1 MEQARSLRLM
11 LAAAGGA
18 LALGG
23 FLALPPGTAMAQQKA
38 IKIGFISTFSGPTA
52 VIGNDMRNS
61 FELALDHLG
70 RKMAGLPVEV
80 IYEDDQQKP
89 EVGKQKTDKLIE
101 SDKVDFIVGYIW
113 SNVLLASLKSAVDA
127 KTFLITS
134 NAGPS
139 QLAGELCSPYVFSTS
154 WQNDQTPQAMGL
166 YMNQKGVKTVF
177 LIGPNYAAGRDM
189 LAGVA
194 STFKGQ
200 VIGQE
205 LTKWPDQLDF
215 SAELS
220 KARAAKP
227 DAIFVFYPGAAGVQF
242 LTQYT
247 QAGLKGQIPLY
258 TAFTIDETTLPR
270 QKDLALG
277 VPGAQQWVND
287 LPNEQNKRF
296 VADYIKKHT
305 GSRPS
310 FYGAQSYDAGHLIN
324 SAVVAVKGDTAK
336 KEDMR
341 KAMVNADFKSVRGNF
356 KYGNNHMPIQNFY
369 LQDVVKDQDG
379 NFVLKTVATI
389 VENDQDRFHDKC
401 PMN

>member
-1 MEQARSLRLM
+1 M
-11 LAAAGGA
+11 LTAGAGVAA
-18 LALGG
+18 LAGV
-23 FLALPPGTAMAQQKA
+23 LALSAAPAVSQQKP

-52 VIGNDMRNS
+52 AIGNDMRNS

-70 RKMAGLPVEV
+70 RKMGGAPVEIV
-80 IYEDDQQKP
+80 YEDDQQKP

-101 SDKVDFIVGYIW
+101 SDKVDFIAGYIW

-127 KTFLITS
+127 KTFLITA

-154 WQNDQTPQAMGL
+154 WQNDQTPQAMGI
-166 YMNQKGVKTVF
+166 YMNQKGVKSVF

-189 LAGVA
+189 LSGVA
-194 STFKGQ
+194 ATFKGQ
-200 VIGQE
+200 VVGQE

-242 LTQYT
+242 LTQYA

-258 TAFTIDETTLPR
+258 TAFTIDELTLPR

-287 LPNEQNKRF
+287 LPNETNKKF
-296 VADYIKKHT
+296 VADYIKKYNNA
-305 GSRPS
+305 RPT
-310 FYGAQSYDAGHLIN
+310 FYGSQSYDAANLIN
-324 SAVVAVKGDTAK
+324 SAVVAVKGDTSK

-341 KAMVNADFKSVRGNF
+341 KEMEKANFKSVRGNF
-356 KYGNNHMPIQNFY
+356 KFGNNHVPIQNFY
-369 LQDVVKDQDG
+369 LQDVVKDQGG

-401 PMN
+401 PMK